1 MPTRWTLKR
10 VRSQNRHSRH
20 SRPRGLRLAAAVLG
34 GLVLAGC
41 AETEL
46 AIHAAKRVKAGQE
59 GDGAYKVGNPY
70 KIDGVWYYPKVDYE
84 YVETGVASWY
94 GDPFHGRKTANG
106 ETYDMNALTAAH
118 RTLPLPSIVRVTN
131 LENGRAITVRV
142 NDRGP
147 FAHGR
152 IIDMSRRGAQ
162 LLGFAR
168 QGTAK
173 VRVRILSDESRM
185 AAAVAQGESQVASLP
200 AAPRGAVRAETL
212 PPPPGTTG
220 ASDAGA
226 APPRQVA
233 SVEPLEKA
241 DDAQVTVE
249 PVAPSAMYVQVGA
262 FLDFNNANRLRAKLS
277 VLGPTRVSTAKIDGR
292 TFFRVRVGPIAQLGE
307 ADQLLERV
315 IGAGHENARL
325 IVD

>member
-1 MPTRWTLKR
+1 MVKGRGHR
-10 VRSQNRHSRH
+10 
-20 SRPRGLRLAAAVLG
+20 SRPLCVRGLPLAAALVG

-46 AIHAAKRVKAGQE
+46 AIHTAKRVNAEQAEAGT
-59 GDGAYKVGNPY
+59 YKVGNPY
-70 KIDGVWYYPKVDYE
+70 KIAGVWYYPKVDYD
-84 YVETGVASWY
+84 YVETGIASWY

-106 ETYDMNALTAAH
+106 ESYDMNALTAAH

-162 LLGFAR
+162 LLGFVR
-168 QGTAK
+168 NGTAK
-173 VRVRILSDESRM
+173 VRVEILAEESRM
-185 AAAVAQGESQVASLP
+185 AAAVAQGGTEVASLP
-200 AAPRGAVRAETL
+200 AAPRGTVRAESL
-212 PPPPGTTG
+212 PPPGTTG
-220 ASDAGA
+220 VSGVQETA

-233 SVEPLEKA
+233 SAEPLEKA
-241 DDAQVTVE
+241 ADAQVTVE
-249 PVAPSAMYVQVGA
+249 PVAPTAMYVQVGA
-262 FLDFNNANRLRAKLS
+262 FLDFANANRLRASLS
-277 VLGPTRVSTAKIDGR
+277 ALGPTRVSTAEVDGR
-292 TFFRVRVGPIAQLGE
+292 KFFRVRVGPIAQLDQ

-315 IGAGHENARL
+315 IGAGHDSARL
-325 IVD
+325 IVE